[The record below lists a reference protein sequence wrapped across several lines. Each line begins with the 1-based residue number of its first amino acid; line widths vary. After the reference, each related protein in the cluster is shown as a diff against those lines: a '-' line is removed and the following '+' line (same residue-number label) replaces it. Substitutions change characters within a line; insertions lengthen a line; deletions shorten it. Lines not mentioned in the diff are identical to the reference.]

1 MRLFIAIRL
10 QLSQEYNSLR
20 NELQRRT
27 PYDDITWVANDL
39 CHLTLRFIG
48 KTHSSQVKPIAEALQ
63 KIAAITPELNLEIN
77 KLGVFGSHYAPKV
90 LWLGIS
96 NTPELQQLYNTI
108 DDSLQQLNFSL
119 PKENFVPHITLG
131 RIKKI
136 DNKNQFWQ
144 MFEDLQ
150 PSYHQKFH
158 ISHISL
164 IRSQLEKEGPI
175 YTTLYD
181 FPLLGENMPKDGS
194 SIPSSTPSI

>member
-10 QLSQEYNSLR
+10 QLDPQYDTLR
-20 NELQRRT
+20 KELRRLT
-27 PYDDITWVANDL
+27 PYDTINWVEDNL

-48 KTHSSQVKPIAEALQ
+48 KTPSAQVKPIAEALQ
-63 KIAAITPELNLEIN
+63 NIAANTPELDLEIN

-96 NTPELQQLYNTI
+96 NTPELQQLYNSI
-108 DDSLQQLNFSL
+108 DEALRQLGFSL
-119 PKENFVPHITLG
+119 SSENFVPHITLG

-136 DNKNQFWQ
+136 DNKNRFWQ
-144 MFEDLQ
+144 MFEELQ
-150 PSYHQKFH
+150 PSYHQQFH
-158 ISHISL
+158 IQQISL

-181 FPLLGENMPKDGS
+181 FPL
-194 SIPSSTPSI
+194 TAQ

>member
-39 CHLTLRFIG
+39 SHLTLRFIG
-48 KTHSSQVKPIAEALQ
+48 KTPSSQVKPIAEALQ
-63 KIAAITPELNLEIN
+63 NIAANTPELDLEIN

-96 NTPELQQLYNTI
+96 NTPELQQLYNSI
-108 DDSLQQLNFSL
+108 DEALRQLGFSL
-119 PKENFVPHITLG
+119 SSENFVPHITLG
-131 RIKKI
+131 RIKKF
-136 DNKNQFWQ
+136 DNKNRFWQ
-144 MFEDLQ
+144 MFEELQ

-181 FPLLGENMPKDGS
+181 FPLLGKNMPENG
-194 SIPSSTPSI
+194 ISTPSSAPSI

>member
-1 MRLFIAIRL
+1 MFLFTGFRLELSKEYDPLIA
-10 QLSQEYNSLR
+10 
-20 NELQRRT
+20 ELHRRT
-27 PYDDITWVANDL
+27 HYDTITWVKPDL
-39 CHLTLRFIG
+39 FHITLTYI
-48 KTHSSQVKPIAEALQ
+48 
-63 KIAAITPELNLEIN
+63 
-77 KLGVFGSHYAPKV
+77 FGSHYAPKV

-131 RIKKI
+131 RIKKF
-136 DNKNQFWQ
+136 DNKNRFWQ
-144 MFEDLQ
+144 MFEELQ

-181 FPLLGENMPKDGS
+181 FPLLGKNMPENG
-194 SIPSSTPSI
+194 ISTPSSAPSI

>member
-10 QLSQEYNSLR
+10 QLSAEYDLLR
-20 NELQRRT
+20 TELRRRT
-27 PYDDITWVANDL
+27 PYDTINWVADDL
-39 CHLTLRFIG
+39 NHLTLRFIG
-48 KTHSSQVKPIAEALQ
+48 KTPSAQVKPIAEALQ
-63 KIAAITPELNLEIN
+63 NIASATPELDLEIN

-96 NTPELQQLYNTI
+96 NTPDLQQLYNSI
-108 DDSLQQLNFSL
+108 DEALRQLGFSL
-119 PKENFVPHITLG
+119 PTENFVPHITLG

-144 MFEDLQ
+144 MFEELQ
-150 PSYHQKFH
+150 PSYHQQFH
-158 ISHISL
+158 IQKISL

-181 FPLLGENMPKDGS
+181 FPL
-194 SIPSSTPSI
+194 TAQ

>member
-1 MRLFIAIRL
+1 MRLFIAFRL
-10 QLSQEYNSLR
+10 QLSAEYDPLR
-20 NELQRRT
+20 SELRRRT
-27 PYDDITWVANDL
+27 LYDTINWVEDDL

-48 KTHSSQVKPIAEALQ
+48 KTTSAHVKPIAESL
-63 KIAAITPELNLEIN
+63 KNIASYTPELDLEIN

-96 NTPELQQLYNTI
+96 NTPELQQLYNSI
-108 DDSLQQLNFSL
+108 DEALRQLKFQL
-119 PKENFVPHITLG
+119 PEENYVPHITLG

-136 DNKNQFWQ
+136 DNKNRFWQ
-144 MFEDLQ
+144 MFEELQ
-150 PSYHQKFH
+150 PSFHQKFH

-181 FPLLGENMPKDGS
+181 FPLSGTNMP
-194 SIPSSTPSI
+194 IQA